1 MSHFFKKIITAFFII
16 IPLLLSTI
24 CFASSLSPSSNTL
37 YNGIDVSEWQGNIDF
52 SQVKDSGIDIVYIRT
67 GEGSNYI
74 DAYFNTNYKNA
85 KAAGLNIG
93 FYHYVTATT
102 PEEAIEQAKFFVS
115 LTKDLDP
122 NCKLA
127 MDFESFGSLNNEQIN
142 TIASTFLQTVKELSG
157 KDVIIYSD
165 TYNAINT
172 WDNSLTIYPLW
183 VAEYDVTEPR
193 ANDKWNHWVGF
204 QYSDAGT
211 VPGINTNSV
220 DLDHFTPD
228 IFLSGGSNVTSS
240 NTSSTNTSSGSSSNS
255 LSYITYIVQSGDTLS
270 AIALQYNTTVAEL
283 VALNN
288 ISNPNFIYVGESL
301 TIPSSDTSPTSSTN
315 TTSSTTTSSNTN
327 TTSPTYIV
335 QSGDTLSAIA
345 LQYNTTVAEL
355 VDLNNISNPNFIY
368 VGETLI
374 LPQITSQTSTNIPTN
389 TSSTYTVQ
397 VGDTLWGIAQQFDT
411 TVATLTSL
419 NNLSNPNLIYPGE
432 IIQLP

>member
-16 IPLLLSTI
+16 IPLLLSTL
-24 CFASSLSPSSNTL
+24 CFASSLSASSNTL

-127 MDFESFGSLNNEQIN
+127 MDFESFGSLNNGEIN

-172 WDNSLTIYPLW
+172 WNNSLTIYPLW

-211 VPGINTNSV
+211 VPGINTTSV

-228 IFLSGGSNVTSS
+228 IFLSGTSNATSS

-288 ISNPNFIYVGESL
+288 ISNPNFIYVGE
-301 TIPSSDTSPTSSTN
+301 
-315 TTSSTTTSSNTN
+315 
-327 TTSPTYIV
+327 
-335 QSGDTLSAIA
+335 
-345 LQYNTTVAEL
+345 
-355 VDLNNISNPNFIY
+355 
-368 VGETLI
+368 TLI
-374 LPQITSQTSTNIPTN
+374 LPQTTSQTSTNIPTN